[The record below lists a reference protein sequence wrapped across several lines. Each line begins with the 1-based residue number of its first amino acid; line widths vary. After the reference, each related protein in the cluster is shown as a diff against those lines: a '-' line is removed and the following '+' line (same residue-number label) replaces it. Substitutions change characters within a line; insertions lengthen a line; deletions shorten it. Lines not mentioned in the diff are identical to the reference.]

1 MKKGPVSSNSPLTR
15 RTSRK
20 PSGAGIFKTQMTE
33 KPTIPDDENDP
44 LTKLLVQMGLDYI
57 FNPTHENTNPRSPGM
72 DVPGAVAKPKK
83 VRA

>member
-1 MKKGPVSSNSPLTR
+1 
-15 RTSRK
+15 
-20 PSGAGIFKTQMTE
+20 MTE